1 TPRSASLPYTTHFL
15 SHTAHLIDMLAGDT
29 ELDRI
34 AHRRAVLQTGN
45 TGADLGEI
53 AGEDLHRPAADLLA
67 IFDGTGLDHELGE
80 TGGRQLLIQRQ
91 VEARGA
97 GAYVGDE
104 VLDARVIA
112 QPLLQ
117 TSGLCLGRL
126 ERGALGQGQV

>member
-1 TPRSASLPYTTHFL
+1 
-15 SHTAHLIDMLAGDT
+15 
-29 ELDRI
+29 
-34 AHRRAVLQTGN
+34 
-45 TGADLGEI
+45 
-53 AGEDLHRPAADLLA
+53 LHQPAADLLA

-97 GAYVGDE
+97 GAYVGDK

-126 ERGALGQGQV
+126 ERGALGQGQVDHQLEATRGWEELLGDQPERQQRTDEQDRKSTRLNSSHVKISYAVFCLKKKKK